1 MMELP
6 YTYRPD
12 ANGQIGAVELVKTGL
27 NLALDAQRLL
37 VGGYGVN
44 SMTKAK
50 GLMNEGKT
58 FANMLGKSDV
68 DQAGYRPESFGQAHS
83 VQNSS
88 KSAQMTP
95 ASLPLV
101 KAGLICFT
109 FFLVQLLAGWFSH
122 SLALISDSVHLLT
135 DVIGYAVAVAA
146 VEIGT
151 WPATKRYTF
160 GFARVEL
167 IGALISLFLTWNLV
181 FGLIEEALNRINE
194 PQEINTPVMLVSAI
208 FGVAANTFMA
218 FTLQD
223 PHDLHDDHHHLG
235 SESDSDDED
244 SSPLET
250 SIEMKQTS
258 PTTSFNP
265 ETSTLCGSESFTDL
279 LPVSSSTDT
288 PKKKIKNINIQAA
301 MVHILGD
308 LLGSISIF
316 IAAILLMFK
325 PEWTMV
331 DPLCTIVFSCII
343 FLSSLGLAKEY
354 VMILMET
361 SPEGVDVEEVKAGL
375 MALRGV
381 VSVDSVRCWSL
392 THGKDCCI
400 VRIGVS
406 GVEVE
411 RRFGGVV
418 NCVDVSG
425 SRGISSESS
434 FVFSDDGVNMYESE
448 DVTALL
454 GGGGA
459 AGIVEAQFGSDA
471 ALVKKVVSFEDSP
484 VQNQMLEAVREHL
497 RREFGFD
504 EVCVEIRLV

>member
-1 MMELP
+1 
-6 YTYRPD
+6 
-12 ANGQIGAVELVKTGL
+12 
-27 NLALDAQRLL
+27 
-37 VGGYGVN
+37 
-44 SMTKAK
+44 
-50 GLMNEGKT
+50 
-58 FANMLGKSDV
+58 
-68 DQAGYRPESFGQAHS
+68 
-83 VQNSS
+83 
-88 KSAQMTP
+88 MTP

-109 FFLVQLLAGWFSH
+109 FFLVELLAGWWCG
-122 SLALISDSVHLLT
+122 SLAILSDSVHLFT

-167 IGALISLFLTWNLV
+167 LGALISLFLTWNLV
-181 FGLIEEALNRINE
+181 FGLIQEALNRINE

-208 FGVAANTFMA
+208 FGVGANSFMA

-223 PHDLHDDHHHLG
+223 PHDLHDEHHRHFG
-235 SESDSDDED
+235 SESDSEDEA
-244 SSPLET
+244 STPLET

-265 ETSTLCGSESFTDL
+265 ETSTLCGSESSTES
-279 LPVSSSTDT
+279 PVSSSSDT
-288 PKKKIKNINIQAA
+288 PKKKAKNINIQAA

-331 DPLCTIVFSCII
+331 DPLCTIIFSCII

-361 SPEGVDVEEVKAGL
+361 SPEDVDVDAVKAGL
-375 MALRGV
+375 MALGGV

-400 VRIGVS
+400 VKLEVS
-406 GVEVE
+406 AVEME
-411 RRFGGVV
+411 RRFGGVEK
-418 NCVDVSG
+418 
-425 SRGISSESS
+425 R
-434 FVFSDDGVNMYESE
+434 E
-448 DVTALL
+448 DVNESMRTIENDDVNASECEDGTALL
-454 GGGGA
+454 GGAADAAIAA
-459 AGIVEAQFGSDA
+459 AGFGGDA
-471 ALVKKVVSFEDSP
+471 SRKKMVSFEDTP
-484 VQNQMLEAVREHL
+484 ALNRMLEAVREHL
-497 RREFGFD
+497 RREFEFS
-504 EVCVEIRLV
+504 EVCVEIRLAQ